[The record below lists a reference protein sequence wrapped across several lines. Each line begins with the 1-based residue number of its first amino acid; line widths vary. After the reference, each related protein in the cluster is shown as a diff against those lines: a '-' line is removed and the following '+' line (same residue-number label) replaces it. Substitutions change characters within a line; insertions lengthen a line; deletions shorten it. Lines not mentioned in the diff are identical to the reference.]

1 MSKVTSLQRA
11 KPRLAPGAD
20 PSALNIP
27 PILPSR
33 LGGHPWLSY
42 PVCFLVAST
51 PGSKFILPEA
61 THLLPEPSLV
71 FPRPLKTL
79 ECLVPGRPLS
89 PGPSSLARLGL
100 SPRPGV
106 SWSSHSPSH
115 RVWGGQRGG
124 WRPRDPASGC
134 PSRRVTGHVC
144 LLSVYIQELQCDVSV
159 EEDSR
164 QEWTFTLYD
173 FDNNGKVTREVSE
186 PSGPPA
192 RPHPLAQDPSSGAH
206 PCCPFPFSSGQ
217 VGRAGVRPLGASW
230 KPVRRRRQ
238 RGRVAR
244 LLWGGHHSGW
254 GGARV
259 RRRAPDLPRG
269 ATCPQQSLSGLLLSL
284 VLELQ
289 DLSRLLPTSA
299 NLRRSWGGL
308 GTQRTPVLLSTN

>member
-1 MSKVTSLQRA
+1 MSKFMSLQRA

-20 PSALNIP
+20 PSALNTP

-33 LGGHPWLSY
+33 LGGRPWLSY
-42 PVCFLVAST
+42 PVCFLVASS

-61 THLLPEPSLV
+61 ACLLPEPSLV

-106 SWSSHSPSH
+106 SWSSHSPSY

-134 PSRRVTGHVC
+134 PSRQVTGHVC
-144 LLSVYIQELQCDVSV
+144 LLSVYIPELQCDVSV

-186 PSGPPA
+186 PAGPPA
-192 RPHPLAQDPSSGAH
+192 RPHPWRRTLRRAHTPVAPSPS
-206 PCCPFPFSSGQ
+206 PQ
-217 VGRAGVRPLGASW
+217 VR
-230 KPVRRRRQ
+230 
-238 RGRVAR
+238 
-244 LLWGGHHSGW
+244 WGG
-254 GGARV
+254 
-259 RRRAPDLPRG
+259 
-269 ATCPQQSLSGLLLSL
+269 Q
-284 VLELQ
+284 E
-289 DLSRLLPTSA
+289 
-299 NLRRSWGGL
+299 
-308 GTQRTPVLLSTN
+308 